1 MKVADFFA
9 PTLAEISVAGVIGCM
24 NRANPASPRA
34 PRRRLSHLR
43 IAALGL
49 LLLGSSSGLLCA
61 ADGAR
66 DFDLPAGQARDTLK
80 RFAAQAQVEIVFPSE
95 NTLGV
100 ATNAVRGRLSPE
112 EAIAALLTGTNL
124 TATREPKT
132 GSYSVRPRPSDPN
145 APRAAQ
151 ESASP
156 KSTANASSSSPTKQ
170 SAEESIIELSPFVTS
185 EKSVT
190 GYAATETLSGTR
202 MRTDLKDVSASL
214 SILTPEFLQ
223 DLGVTSFEKA
233 LEYTP
238 SVNLDQGDA
247 IGNGGI
253 ALRGSNGQSFSIR
266 GFSGSVTGDQSISN
280 DFFASAG
287 PNDIYNTERVTLS
300 LGPNALLI
308 GVGNPQGAVV
318 TSTKRAKLV
327 KTATKVSFQG
337 DRWDSHRASLD
348 HNQPLIANRLALRL
362 NGLYD
367 RQREFRGNEGKNQER
382 VTLSVVG
389 KPWQNTKVTVN
400 HENYSS
406 ALNNAA
412 LVWGF
417 DGSALAWIAAGK
429 PVVGNDPKNYLVNNS
444 AQRPTLVR
452 GLGLAKPLVNMRGQ
466 RTLPEAVFG
475 GVSSNNYMSMR
486 PWETFGLSQDTYLY
500 GGARSSPPNKN
511 RGSWT
516 HLFVEQKLASNLY
529 LELAGARTRYHRNL
543 DQNNQNL
550 LTIDPNPRLSDGS
563 PNPGYLVPYNDSGV
577 MLSLVDNSKSDE
589 YRATLSYEL
598 DLARRN
604 RWLGRHG
611 FSLLGQTSTG
621 YYTRD
626 SMRVFNLATVGRTGW
641 GNAATANVNRLVVR
655 HYFLNG
661 NVPELWAASELM
673 DHAKEISAYGS
684 LIGAAENDRAP
695 VDLRLL
701 PFTTPIHNKSTT
713 DSLSLGWQARWL
725 KDRLVTLFGYRTDHL
740 TAYGAPTSQNLI
752 IPETLGKSTSATYD
766 YRFFDLAS
774 EVKPSRFGSD
784 DRGISRTHG
793 AVLHV
798 FSWLSLGYTRSD
810 NFTPGR
816 PTVETPIGTA
826 YANPSGET
834 QDFSANFY
842 LLANKLSVRVTHFD
856 TTAKNQ
862 IYIVGTKYGGARNI
876 LQRLQDNYK
885 ANGDSHFQAMQSL
898 YPIQN
903 QTPPDVRD
911 TKATG
916 WELTVVYNPT
926 RHWRVALSGSSNK
939 NTLFVDDRYAGL
951 YLANNTAYEGLATWR
966 TFADELQRVASGT
979 ASRSFDLNPANST
992 DRQKAQDDATYIRLQ
1007 ADSMEKSY
1015 RDGQQLL
1022 GRSQIRSGG
1031 QYNFNGLTAYDFT
1044 EGRLKGW
1051 TAGGNFRWRSAS
1063 VVGYRRMLDAS
1074 GRPGLL
1080 SVDQPIKGKDTWD
1093 FGALIAWKHALNQK
1107 VNLRVQLNIQNLLNE
1122 TTPVLTV
1129 VDTDTNAVYGTANA
1143 AVPVYYTLRRP
1154 RNFVLS
1160 TTFDF

>member
-1 MKVADFFA
+1 MRVADFFA
-9 PTLAEISVAGVIGCM
+9 PALAEISVAGVIGGM
-24 NRANPASPRA
+24 NRANPAPTRA
-34 PRRRLSHLR
+34 LRLRPPHLL
-43 IAALGL
+43 AALGL
-49 LLLGSSSGLLCA
+49 LLLCSISGLLCA
-61 ADGAR
+61 ADAAR

-112 EAIAALLTGTNL
+112 EAIAALLAGTNL

-145 APRAAQ
+145 GPRAAQ
-151 ESASP
+151 EIASP
-156 KSTANASSSSPTKQ
+156 KPTANTSSPSPTKQ
-170 SAEESIIELSPFVTS
+170 SAAGSIIELSPFVTS

-247 IGNGGI
+247 IGNGGV

-266 GFSGSVTGDQSISN
+266 GFAGSVTGDQSISN

-308 GVGNPQGAVV
+308 GVGSPQGAVV
-318 TSTKRAKLV
+318 TSTKRAKLTR
-327 KTATKVSFQG
+327 TATKVFLQG
-337 DRWDSHRASLD
+337 DHWGSHRASFD
-348 HNQPLIANRLALRL
+348 HDQPIIAGRLGLRL

-382 VTLSVVG
+382 VTLSVVA
-389 KPWQNTKVTVN
+389 KPWENTKVTVN
-400 HENYSS
+400 HENYDT

-417 DGSALAWIAAGK
+417 DGAALAWMAAGK
-429 PVVGNDPKNYLVNNS
+429 PVVGNDPRNYLLNNN
-444 AQRPTLVR
+444 AQSQVLVR
-452 GLGLAKPLVNMRGQ
+452 GLSLANPLVNMRAQ
-466 RTLPEAVFG
+466 RTIPAAIFG
-475 GVSSNNYMSMR
+475 GVSSNNYMSLR
-486 PWETFGLSQDTYLY
+486 PWETFGLRQDTYLY
-500 GGARSSPPNKN
+500 GGTRTNPPNKQ
-511 RGSWT
+511 RGNWT
-516 HLFVEQKLASNLY
+516 HLFLEQKLAPNLY
-529 LELAGARTRYHRNL
+529 LELASARARHHRDL
-543 DQNNQNL
+543 DQNNQTL
-550 LTIDPNPRLSDGS
+550 VTIDPNPRLSNGS

-577 MLSLVDNSKSDE
+577 MLSLVEDAKSDE
-589 YRATLSYEL
+589 YRATVSYEL
-598 DLARRN
+598 DLARRS
-604 RWLGRHG
+604 RWLGRHS
-611 FSLLGQTSTG
+611 FSLLGQTGTS
-621 YYTRD
+621 YFTRD
-626 SMRVFNLATVGRTGW
+626 SMRVFNLATIGRAGW
-641 GNAATANVNRLVVR
+641 GNAATANVNRFNVR

-661 NVPELWAASELM
+661 NVPEFWAASELM

-684 LIGAAENDRAP
+684 LIGAAENDRSP

-725 KDRLVTLFGYRTDHL
+725 RDRLVTLFGYRTDHL

-752 IPETLGKSTSATYD
+752 LPETVGKSTSATYD

-774 EVKPSRFGSD
+774 DVKPIQFGND
-784 DRGISRTHG
+784 NRGISRTHG
-793 AVLHV
+793 AMFHV

-816 PTVETPIGTA
+816 PTIPTPIGTS
-826 YANPSGET
+826 YSNPSGET
-834 QDFSANFY
+834 QDFSANLY
-842 LLANKLSVRVTHFD
+842 LLDKKLSVRITHFD
-856 TTAKNQ
+856 TTARNQ

-885 ANGDSHFQAMQSL
+885 TAGDSHFQAMQSL

-926 RHWRVALSGSSNK
+926 RQWRVALSGSSNK
-939 NTLFVDDRYAGL
+939 NTLFVDDKYAGL
-951 YLANNTAYEGLATWR
+951 YLFTDTAFEGLGTWR
-966 TFADELQRVASGT
+966 TLADELQRVASSS
-979 ASRSFDLNPANST
+979 ASRYFDLNPTNSA

-1007 ADSMEKSY
+1007 ADSMERSY

-1022 GRSQIRSGG
+1022 GRSQIRNGG

-1051 TAGGNFRWRSAS
+1051 TMGGNFRWRSAPI
-1063 VVGYRRMLDAS
+1063 VGYRRLLDTS
-1074 GRPGLL
+1074 GRPGLQTAKHPL
-1080 SVDQPIKGKDTWD
+1080 MGKDTWD
-1093 FGALIAWKHALNQK
+1093 FGALIAWRHKLGRK
-1107 VNLRVQLNIQNLLNE
+1107 VDFRVQLNIQNLLNE
-1122 TTPVLTV
+1122 TDPLLTAI
-1129 VDTDTNAVYGTANA
+1129 DTDTNAVYGTANA
-1143 AVPVYYTLRRP
+1143 EVPIYYTLRRP

-1160 TTFDF
+1160 TTFEF